1 MSTRLLGHVALTVV
15 TLACLAAGCGGNH
28 ASGTG
33 EASDGGAD
41 GSSAGGD
48 GGTTH
53 PDGGGPT
60 GDGSPPGDAASPGT
74 DGAVPATG
82 WTNEKIGGGGF
93 VTGGTVAGDGTKVF
107 RTDTSGAYLYDD
119 ATGRFTQ
126 IVPTRLP
133 AAANDFWNG
142 TGVYEAL
149 IAWSDSKTLYVAYD
163 GVLYRSSDG
172 GGSFAAVKSGLQF
185 DSNSGNM
192 RTLERHGQ
200 IDPQNPA
207 HVLFSDSV
215 AMYRSTDGGATW
227 ATPTGLPAAGS
238 VNGDT
243 AGFSGVAFNPKSALV
258 SGRSSE
264 AIVSTGGAFFR
275 TTDGGDTWTDVSAGG
290 PGAAAEPRAAEFD
303 GTGRYFT
310 SIDPH
315 GLWRYASGAWKNLGT
330 QDQGDTTF
338 VIDPADSTHVAVNN
352 AFSLDFQVSTDGGDT
367 WSAPNW
373 APVAQQS
380 VDGIPWH
387 TTNPHYY
394 PANVLVDA
402 AHGVVWMP
410 GGNQGVASLPLATY
424 FGSPPYTADM
434 HGLGIEN
441 LCINVLVPPTGSKKL
456 HAAVWDETY
465 GQFDRDDVSYPSV
478 VNDLP
483 AGNFGPSWGLDGSKE
498 NPQLL
503 ARWISNGNFALSGWS
518 GDDGATWTP
527 FATMPA
533 GTTDI
538 NTWGYG
544 GTVAYSGQDDVVVVS
559 SNTNNTSGPL
569 RMPYYTKDRGATW
582 NPVTLPTPWT
592 YANLAGVH
600 FAYYL
605 SRQILV
611 ADHAMLGR
619 YYFYVHATDATF
631 RGVYRS
637 DDGGA
642 TWTQTFVGSP
652 GTQDP
657 GTWLYNAQ
665 IESPVANHLWMSA
678 GPEGASGV
686 MGTGQLFRSTD
697 GGATFT
703 PLPDV
708 VEPAKFGF
716 GAPAHAGGYPVLFME
731 GYYKSQPGVWMTAN
745 ADAASP
751 TWISLG
757 AAPNGQYA
765 SPTFITGDPDVPGR
779 VWVATGCDGVQFGQF
794 GSMLP

>member
-1 MSTRLLGHVALTVV
+1 MRARLLNQLVLALT
-15 TLACLAAGCGGNH
+15 TLAGTAIGCGSNGSNG
-28 ASGTG
+28 AGGTV
-33 EASDGGAD
+33 DGGGDD
-41 GSSAGGD
+41 GAARDAGDAGPNGD
-48 GGTTH
+48 GGN
-53 PDGGGPT
+53 PQGDSGPDANDGGIPT
-60 GDGSPPGDAASPGT
+60 
-74 DGAVPATG
+74 TG

-93 VTGGTVAGDGTKVF
+93 VTGGTVSGDGTKLF
-107 RTDTSGAYLYDD
+107 RTDTSGAYLYSD

-126 IVPTRLP
+126 IVPTHLP
-133 AAANDFWNG
+133 ASANDFWNG
-142 TGVYEAL
+142 TGVYEAM

-163 GVLYRSSDG
+163 GALYRSTDG
-172 GGSFAAVKSGLQF
+172 GNSFTGVKSNLQF

-207 HVLFSDSV
+207 HVLFADSA
-215 AMYRSTDGGATW
+215 AMYRTTDGGSTW
-227 ATPTGLPAAGS
+227 TTPSGLPAAAS

-264 AIVSTGGAFFR
+264 AIVSTGGKFFR
-275 TTDGGDTWTDVSAGG
+275 TTDGGDTWSDISAGG
-290 PGAAAEPRAAEFD
+290 PGTGAEPRAAEFD
-303 GTGRYFT
+303 AMGRYFT
-310 SIDPH
+310 SVDPH
-315 GLWRYASGAWKNLGT
+315 GLWRYASGAWKQLGT
-330 QDQGDTTF
+330 QDQGNTTF
-338 VIDPADSTHVAVNN
+338 VIDPANSNHVAVNN
-352 AFSLDFQVSTDGGDT
+352 SFNLNFQTSNDGGDT
-367 WSAPNW
+367 WSTPNW
-373 APVAQQS
+373 ASVSQQS

-410 GGNQGVASLPLATY
+410 GGNQGVASIPLAKY

-441 LCINVLVPPTGSKKL
+441 LCINVMVAPTGSKKL

-465 GQFDRDDVSYPSV
+465 GEFDRDDVSYPSV
-478 VNDLP
+478 VNNVQK
-483 AGNFGPSWGLDGSKE
+483 GNFGPSWGLDGSKE
-498 NPQLL
+498 NPQML
-503 ARWISNGNFALSGWS
+503 ARWISNGNFALSGWTAD
-518 GDDGATWTP
+518 GGATWTA

-544 GTVAYSGQDDVVVVS
+544 GTVAYSGKDNIVIVS
-559 SNTNNTSGPL
+559 SNTNNTTGPL
-569 RMPYYTKDRGATW
+569 RMPYYTQDRGATW
-582 NPVTLPTPWT
+582 KPVTLPTPWT

-605 SRQILV
+605 NRQILV
-611 ADHAMLGR
+611 ADHSTLGR
-619 YYFYVHATDATF
+619 FYFYVHATDATF

-637 DDGGA
+637 EDGGA
-642 TWTQTFVGSP
+642 TWAQTFVGSP

-657 GTWLYNAQ
+657 STWMYNAH

-678 GPEGASGV
+678 GPEGTNGV
-686 MGTGQLFRSTD
+686 MGSGQLFRSTD
-697 GGATFT
+697 GGKTFT
-703 PLPDV
+703 PMPYV
-708 VEPAKFGF
+708 NEPAKFGF
-716 GAPAHAGGYPVLFME
+716 GAPAHAGGYPVLYME
-731 GYYKSQPGVWMTAN
+731 GYYKGQPGVWMSAN

-751 TWISLG
+751 TWISIG
-757 AAPNGQYA
+757 ATPNGQWV
-765 SPTFITGDPDVPGR
+765 SPSFITGDPDVPGR

-794 GSMLP
+794 ASLLP